1 MTRNLVKAC
10 GVLLGLLVPTS
21 LLSFLWWSH
30 PPLYQPRPTERSAA
44 RGEWLRLSGYPVLRL
59 RGSPYERGYQH
70 GALHGDAVRANVHGF
85 LNYVYTESPV
95 GKHITQAFLDFA
107 FACFRPYLPPAYE
120 EEMQGL
126 ADGSGLSLKDIRRV
140 HAAPDLFELR
150 GLTSCASFAAF
161 GRATAD
167 GRLYHMRNLDW
178 IFAAGIQR
186 YPLLLV
192 YPEEGV
198 VNIGYAGFIGVIS
211 GMNRAGISVGQ
222 VGATSRDWTLRG
234 LPMPFLLR
242 QVLEGAKNLEDVVR
256 VVCTA
261 RRTVGHN
268 YIIAS
273 GSEGRAVA
281 LETTKSLCVDFTD
294 DREGSLDY
302 ALPLTDILYRA
313 DPALSPHV
321 RRWQVCSNG
330 YPRPPFGST
339 AYEVRYR
346 RQGELLKQYHGRI
359 TPEVAREI
367 ARAIAPASNIQ
378 SVIYSPTTL
387 EFWVANADTRMRAAK
402 RPYQHFSLSQLL
414 SGPRVGPWQE
424 ASSF

>member
-1 MTRNLVKAC
+1 MIRTLVKAC
-10 GVLLGLLVPTS
+10 GVLYGLLVPTS
-21 LLSFLWWSH
+21 LLSLFWWNR
-30 PPLYQPRPTERSAA
+30 PLHYQPRPLERSAA
-44 RGEWLRLSGYPVLRL
+44 RGESLHLSGYPVLRL
-59 RGSPYERGYQH
+59 RGSPYEKGYQH
-70 GALHGDAVRANVHGF
+70 GALHRDAVRANVHGF
-85 LNYVYTESPV
+85 LQYVYKESPV

-107 FACFRPYLPPAYE
+107 SACFLPYLPPAYR

-126 ADGSGLSLKDIRRV
+126 ADGSGLSLKDIQRV

-167 GRLYHMRNLDW
+167 GRLYQLRNLDW

-192 YPEEGV
+192 YPEEGM
-198 VNIGYAGFIGVIS
+198 VNISYAGFIGVIS

-222 VGATSRDWTLRG
+222 IGATSRDWTLRG

-242 QVLEGAKNLEDVVR
+242 QVLEEAKNLQEAVR
-256 VVCTA
+256 IICTA
-261 RRTVGHN
+261 QRTVGHN
-268 YIIAS
+268 YLIAS
-273 GSEGRAVA
+273 GTEGKAVA
-281 LETTKSLCVDFTD
+281 LETTKGLCVSFTD

-302 ALPLTDILYRA
+302 AFPLVDILYRA
-313 DPALSPHV
+313 DPALSPQV

-330 YPRPPFGST
+330 YPNSPLGSM

-346 RQGELLKQYHGRI
+346 RQGELLKQYHGQI
-359 TPEVAREI
+359 SPEVAKKI

-378 SVIYSPTTL
+378 SVIYSPATL
-387 EFWVANADTRMRAAK
+387 EFWVANADMQTRAAK

-414 SGPRVGPWQE
+414 RVPDAGPWHE